1 VTDAQD
7 LRPEDEEPLRIPTPR
22 TPDEELLD
30 SAALTATDPMR
41 IRRMRRELEIGFATL
56 ADVDKGVTV
65 FGSARTH
72 PDDPE
77 YHHAVEVAKRL
88 GLAGYAVITGG
99 GSGIMAAANQGA
111 REVGALSIGLA
122 IDLPFKEP
130 ENPYID
136 RPLRFHYFFTR
147 KVMFVRYAS
156 AFVVFPGGFGTLDEL
171 FEALTLIQTRKIRG
185 FPLVLVGKSYWTPL
199 VDWLGSHV
207 LGEGK
212 ISAVDLDLLAVVDE
226 ADEVVRIVTEATER
240 RTARRPASG

>member
-1 VTDAQD
+1 MTDAQD
-7 LRPEDEEPLRIPTPR
+7 LQPSEEPAR

-30 SAALTATDPMR
+30 NPALTATDPMR
-41 IRRMRRELEIGFATL
+41 IRRMRRELEAGFAAL
-56 ADVDKGVTV
+56 ADVHHGVTV

-77 YHHAVEVAKRL
+77 YHHAVDVARRL

-122 IDLPFKEP
+122 IDLPFQEP

-185 FPLVLVGKSYWTPL
+185 FPLVLVGSSYWTPL
-199 VDWLGSHV
+199 VAWLREQV

-212 ISAVDLDLLAVVDE
+212 ISAPDIDLMAVVDE

-240 RTARRPASG
+240 RSARRPG

>member
-7 LRPEDEEPLRIPTPR
+7 LRPDDDPGAPPPAR

-30 SAALTATDPMR
+30 NPALTATDPMR
-41 IRRMRRELEIGFATL
+41 IRRMRRELEVGFAAL
-56 ADVDKGVTV
+56 ADVDRGVTV

-77 YHHAVEVAKRL
+77 YRHAVDVAARL
-88 GLAGYAVITGG
+88 GRAGYAIITGG

-111 REVGALSIGLA
+111 REVGALSVGLA

-130 ENPYID
+130 ENPWID

-185 FPLVLVGKSYWTPL
+185 FPVVLVGRDFWTPL
-199 VDWLGSHV
+199 VAFLHERLLAG
-207 LGEGK
+207 GK
-212 ISAVDLDLLAVVDE
+212 ISTPDLDLLAVADD
-226 ADEVVRIVTEATER
+226 ADEIVRIVTEATER
-240 RTARRPASG
+240 RTARRPG

>member
-1 VTDAQD
+1 MTDAQD
-7 LRPEDEEPLRIPTPR
+7 LQPDEEPAR

-30 SAALTATDPMR
+30 HPALTATDPMR
-41 IRRMRRELEIGFATL
+41 IRRMRRELEAGFAAL
-56 ADVDKGVTV
+56 ADVHHGVTV

-77 YHHAVEVAKRL
+77 YHHAVEVARRL
-88 GLAGYAVITGG
+88 GLAGYAIITGG

-122 IDLPFKEP
+122 IDLPFQEP

-185 FPLVLVGKSYWTPL
+185 FPLVLVGSSYWTPL
-199 VDWLGSHV
+199 VGWLREQV

-212 ISAVDLDLLAVVDE
+212 ISAADIDLMAVVDE

-240 RTARRPASG
+240 RSARRPG

>member
-1 VTDAQD
+1 MTDAQD
-7 LRPEDEEPLRIPTPR
+7 LQPEEEPLPR

-30 SAALTATDPMR
+30 RPHLTATDPMR
-41 IRRMRRELEIGFATL
+41 IRRMRRELEMGFAAL
-56 ADVDKGVTV
+56 ADVHAGVTV

-77 YHHAVEVAKRL
+77 YRHAVDVARRL
-88 GLAGYAVITGG
+88 GLAGYAIITGG

-122 IDLPFKEP
+122 IDLPFQEP
-130 ENPYID
+130 ENPFID

-185 FPLVLVGKSYWTPL
+185 FPLVLVGSSYWTPL
-199 VDWLGSHV
+199 VAWLREHV

-212 ISAVDLDLLAVVDE
+212 ISAGDVDLLAIVDD
-226 ADEVVRIVTEATER
+226 ADDVVRIVTEATER
-240 RTARRPASG
+240 RAARRPV

>member
-1 VTDAQD
+1 MTDSQD
-7 LRPEDEEPLRIPTPR
+7 LEPAEEPLPR
-22 TPDEELLD
+22 TPDEELLE
-30 SAALTATDPMR
+30 SPALVATDPMR
-41 IRRMRRELEIGFATL
+41 IHRMRRELEMGFASL
-56 ADVDKGVTV
+56 ADVERGVTI

-77 YHHAVEVAKRL
+77 YRHAVDVARQL
-88 GLAGYAVITGG
+88 GLAGYAILTGG

-111 REVGALSIGLA
+111 REVGALSVGLA
-122 IDLPFKEP
+122 IDLPFREP

-185 FPLVLVGKSYWTPL
+185 FPVVLVGSGYWTPL
-199 VDWLGSHV
+199 VEWLRAHV

-212 ISAVDLDLLAVVDE
+212 ISAADMDLLAIADE
-226 ADEVVRIVTEATER
+226 ADEIVRVVTEATER
-240 RTARRPASG
+240 RAARQRG

>member
-1 VTDAQD
+1 MTDAQD
-7 LRPEDEEPLRIPTPR
+7 LQPDDERPRS
-22 TPDEELLD
+22 PDEELLE
-30 SAALTATDPMR
+30 SPALVATDPMR
-41 IRRMRRELEIGFATL
+41 IRRMRRELEMGFAAL
-56 ADVDKGVTV
+56 ADVDRGVTI

-77 YHHAVEVAKRL
+77 YLHALDVARRL
-88 GLAGYAVITGG
+88 GRAGYAIITGG

-111 REVGALSIGLA
+111 RDVGALSVGLA
-122 IDLPFKEP
+122 IDLPFEEP

-185 FPLVLVGKSYWTPL
+185 FPLVLVGTDYWSPL
-199 VDWLGSHV
+199 VAWLRGQV
-207 LGEGK
+207 LREGK
-212 ISAVDLDLLAVVDE
+212 ISAPDLNLLAVVDD
-226 ADEVVRIVTEATER
+226 ADEIVSMVTEATER
-240 RTARRPASG
+240 RSARRAL

>member
-7 LRPEDEEPLRIPTPR
+7 LRPDDDPRIPAAAPR
-22 TPDEELLD
+22 TPDEELLE
-30 SAALTATDPMR
+30 SPALVATDPMR
-41 IRRMRRELEIGFATL
+41 IRRMRRELEMGFAAL
-56 ADVDKGVTV
+56 ADVDRGVTV

-77 YHHAVEVAKRL
+77 YRHAVEVARRL
-88 GLAGYAVITGG
+88 GLAGYAIITGG

-111 REVGALSIGLA
+111 REVGALSVGLA
-122 IDLPFKEP
+122 IDLPFEEP

-185 FPLVLVGKSYWTPL
+185 FPLVLVGSDYWTPL
-199 VDWLGSHV
+199 LDWLHSHV

-212 ISAVDLDLLAVVDE
+212 VSSPDLGLLAIADE
-226 ADEVVRIVTEATER
+226 ADEIVRIVTEASER
-240 RTARRPASG
+240 RAARRSS